1 LHGRDDGTTFFG
13 KNKTWGFYYTPQSS
27 AEDSWDL
34 IKSFYPLCEPVKHI
48 YAHDCPTNEPV
59 GFYTGTPYGQPD
71 FIPVEQGERVWNDY
85 RFMAFLAYNRCT
97 EEDAEKLYAY
107 VKNGGKLL
115 LTRAHLTKTTNMDAV
130 AQGKLEFFTCALS
143 FADGDAQ
150 FCADTVSGKPITV
163 CTNAQ
168 APDEVIARTGV
179 QLEIDT
185 WWAFNGG
192 IDPVAYC
199 ETYKDRIRVIH
210 LKDGIAAKPEH
221 RNYLDWGKGVEGRS
235 VGSGEA
241 PILAIREWCLKNN
254 VLMVIESEG
263 LDPTGPEEVGRCIQ
277 YLRTLD

>member
-1 LHGRDDGTTFFG
+1 MAKVEYGLQMYSLRDITGNDLKGALKQVADMGYKYIEFAGFFG
-13 KNKTWGFYYTPQSS
+13 HK
-27 AEDSWDL
+27 AEDVKSWLDEYGLVCSGTHTGGDALAEDVLADTIAYHKAIGCRNL
-34 IKSFYPLCEPVKHI
+34 IIPGMDWSTREKLDENIALINRVQPILAENGIALGYHN
-48 YAHDCPTNEPV
+48 H
-59 GFYTGTPYGQPD
+59 TGEFFPTPYGAV
-71 FIPVEQGERVWNDY
+71 VE
-85 RFMAFLAYNRCT
+85 
-97 EEDAEKLYAY
+97 
-107 VKNGGKLL
+107 
-115 LTRAHLTKTTNMDAV
+115 
-130 AQGKLEFFTCALS
+130 
-143 FADGDAQ
+143 
-150 FCADTVSGKPITV
+150 
-163 CTNAQ
+163 
-168 APDEVIARTGV
+168 DEIIARTSV

-241 PILAIREWCLKNN
+241 PILAIRDWCLKND

-263 LDPTGPEEVGRCIQ
+263 LDPTGPEEVGRCIT